1 MQPPKGRIVQCC
13 IVFLVEANL
22 LFKYSVMLFG
32 FAVLKDGYD
41 LDCETSIMI
50 DILMTILMYSTSQS
64 LNFVYIFC
72 KNADLAH

>member
-1 MQPPKGRIVQCC
+1 
-13 IVFLVEANL
+13 
-22 LFKYSVMLFG
+22 MLFG
-32 FAVLKDGYD
+32 FAVLEDGYD